1 MSHRLKIEYFW
12 DRTELNLL
20 VKFFPGLESVGS
32 RFESVPCASRF
43 LCLPA
48 PKWRAKYYKYNA
60 SIHTNH
66 VTLGGQPPLM
76 IMTLCCFFHLG
87 RGLNKKIFATTT
99 FQISNLIDAKLP
111 VIRPVFLR
119 TLRERRL
126 FDVDVEVILADD
138 AMIESKTPVNSWRF
152 PSGDGMARFFVF
164 FGGWIYRR
172 LLGIESHLSVECPDT
187 RVHLKGSKVLEG
199 WYPVGEIS
207 RKICA

>member
-87 RGLNKKIFATTT
+87 RGLNKKSLQPPLFRSLTLLMPSCLLYVPCFSGPFVRDDCLMWMSKWFWQMMQWLSPKPQWIPDAFPAATGW
-99 FQISNLIDAKLP
+99 L
-111 VIRPVFLR
+111 VFSFFL
-119 TLRERRL
+119 
-126 FDVDVEVILADD
+126 
-138 AMIESKTPVNSWRF
+138 
-152 PSGDGMARFFVF
+152 GDGSTADY
-164 FGGWIYRR
+164 W
-172 LLGIESHLSVECPDT
+172 E
-187 RVHLKGSKVLEG
+187 LKA
-199 WYPVGEIS
+199 I
-207 RKICA
+207 